1 MQQEFQECLQND
13 ILPELEKSMKSM
25 VDQVQ
30 KSLSRVDDV
39 LYKKLVHEEARSDQV
54 ISLLE
59 QRMQQ

>member
-1 MQQEFQECLQND
+1 
-13 ILPELEKSMKSM
+13 MKSM